1 LLIGAVAA
9 AALGGCGGPSEQEAL
24 GRWQSHADAIC
35 RQVEARVTERG
46 RPTGVRDLDRLAVR
60 AVQDVRGAMR
70 EIAAM
75 PPPAGSEARVRP
87 FVDAVRALAPRL
99 EGLVAAGELADPTR
113 MLVAVDNLQ
122 RPATELE
129 RHARRAGLRVCAGK
143 GFADRVTDALVTP
156 LFVDTVTETE
166 TGLVRNLRRA
176 NRLPRRSRFE
186 LAEYFR
192 ALESSLHVAKLGFGN
207 TYPPVAAAEPLDDYA
222 VLLAGGEE
230 LAFDVSSQINGGR
243 PITRA
248 WARQVIKR
256 FRVLERRRSA
266 AFARIFDAL
275 GTKTPPMPGSGQES

>member
-1 LLIGAVAA
+1 VA
-9 AALGGCGGPSEQEAL
+9 
-24 GRWQSHADAIC
+24 
-35 RQVEARVTERG
+35 ERG
-46 RPTGVRDLDRLAVR
+46 RPTGVRDLDRLATR

-99 EGLVAAGELADPTR
+99 DGLVSAGELADPTR

-129 RHARRAGLRVCAGK
+129 RHARRAGLRVCARK
-143 GFADRVTDALVTP
+143 GFADRVTDALATP
-156 LFVDTVTETE
+156 LFVATVTETE
-166 TGLVRNLRRA
+166 RGLVRNLRGV
-176 NRLPRRSRFE
+176 NRLPRRSRFD
-186 LAEYFR
+186 LAEYFS
-192 ALESSLHVAKLGFGN
+192 AIGSSLHVAKLGFGN

-222 VLLAGGEE
+222 VLLARGEK
-230 LAFDVSSQINGGR
+230 LAYDVSGQIHAGR

-248 WARQVIKR
+248 WARQVIQR
-256 FRVLERRRSA
+256 FRALARRRTA

-275 GTKTPPMPGSGQES
+275 GTTPPSTPGSGQES